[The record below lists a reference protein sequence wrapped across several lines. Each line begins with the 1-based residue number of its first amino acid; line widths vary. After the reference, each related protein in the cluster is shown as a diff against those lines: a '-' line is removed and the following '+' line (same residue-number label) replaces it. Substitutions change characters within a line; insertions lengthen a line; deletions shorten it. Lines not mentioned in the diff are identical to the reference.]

1 MSFVKWALI
10 GLLLLPAAEIVV
22 FVLVAMTI
30 GWFWA
35 ALLFLATSVIG
46 VYLLRRSGRT
56 DLERFRADVRK
67 DGMRAIRV
75 DGGLGPMIG
84 GILLVFPGFI
94 TDLLGALLLVGPI
107 RRWASATIGRALKRR
122 QAQRDPAVVD
132 LSPGEWHQISDRSL
146 DGKRRRAR
154 RSEPRS

>member
-35 ALLFLATSVIG
+35 AVLFLATSVIG
-46 VYLLRRSGRT
+46 VYLLRRGGRA
-56 DLERFRADVRK
+56 DLDRFRVDVRR

-75 DGGLGPMIG
+75 DGGLGPVIG

-94 TDLLGALLLVGPI
+94 TDLMGALLLVGPI
-107 RRWASATIGRALKRR
+107 RRWASATISRVLKRR
-122 QAQRDPAVVD
+122 QGHRDPAVVD

-146 DGKRRRAR
+146 DKRPRTRRR
-154 RSEPRS
+154 SG